1 MNEQKDV
8 ILEPKRK
15 TGLAVPILFGIV
27 LALVGAN
34 AVTFIWLDGVKQ
46 DLAALRQSMSA
57 EIAKVQESATL
68 GNSTSRQHLEKL
80 RAELDQARQ
89 QTAATTG
96 QVRKEALKHAE
107 ELARRIQEEQAR
119 QQAQVATQLSEVKE
133 AANATQAKISD
144 VSTDVGNVRSEVA
157 STKSELEKTISELKS
172 VRGDL
177 GVQSGLIATNARELA
192 ALRALGDRTYYE
204 FRIKKSKEFQ
214 KVGAVQV
221 LLSKADF
228 KKNKYTVQLIAD
240 DKKVEKKDKTTNEP
254 VQFYLTGARQP
265 VELVVNEIAKDQI
278 SGYLAVPKTL
288 QARN

>member
-1 MNEQKDV
+1 MSDMKD
-8 ILEPKRK
+8 IMPEPKRK
-15 TGLAVPILFGIV
+15 AGLAVPILFGIV

-34 AVTFIWLDGVKQ
+34 AVTFVWLDGVKR
-46 DLAALRQSMSA
+46 DLAALRQSLSS
-57 EIAKVQESATL
+57 EIAKVQENATL
-68 GNSTSRQHLEKL
+68 SNSASREHLEKL
-80 RAELDQARQ
+80 RAELEQALQ
-89 QTAATTG
+89 QTANTTG

-119 QQAQVATQLSEVKE
+119 QQAQVVTQLNEVKE

-192 ALRALGDRTYYE
+192 ALRALGDRNYYE
-204 FRIKKSKEFQ
+204 FRLNKSKKFQ

-221 LLSKADF
+221 MLTKTDV
-228 KKNKYTVQLIAD
+228 KKNKYTIQLIAD
-240 DKKVEKKDKTTNEP
+240 DKKVEKKDKNTNEP
-254 VQFYLTGARQP
+254 VQFYLAGARQP

-278 SGYLAVPKTL
+278 TGYLAVPKTL